1 MLTIGSLKRRCMYAR
16 RRYGREYCT
25 LPELRRDGGMA
36 VVTVHPHTGAAV
48 PYEVA
53 VNLKHQTIWRRD
65 YGGQWVQVKE
75 IPLDI

>member
-16 RRYGREYCT
+16 MHYGSKYCT
-25 LPELRRDGGMA
+25 LPELVRNGEMVRF
-36 VVTVHPHTGAAV
+36 TVHPADGKV
-48 PYEVA
+48 LPYEVA
-53 VNLKHQTIWRRD
+53 INLKRQIIWRRD